1 MSNYPVRD
9 AWKAYKE
16 GRLEDALNL
25 FYDAAEKI
33 GINLFREN
41 IQFIENKL
49 RKNCIVNN
57 HTDLIKDKKNISLD
71 DFTQAYP
78 VDPGCCYKIIFELN
92 ENIGNS
98 HGIFSIEN
106 LDENKNCLPPHGN
119 HPISEIF
126 GCYEYI
132 VKNREIKYSIT
143 TAVANNAKYILLKG
157 KTTKK
162 DKKIQLVSL
171 PKLEKISNFG
181 DQIEKKIIEKIEAV
195 PQTAQC
201 LLISTT
207 AGSISLGNSLI
218 LRSARLAKYF
228 SEQGWHVFYCPFNSK
243 IDIDTEIKI
252 NDHLI
257 QIPRNILPVVMDTFF
272 KRRGKNNVF
281 LCSSFSD
288 LFATYSIDRLAHQN
302 WKIVYEIRDDMEEFN
317 RAGYS
322 KWYDPSFEKRV
333 AERSDIIIAT
343 APRLQDKISSV
354 TSRNDV
360 YLIPNAAPKEL
371 IKDASFLRTEKSA
384 KIRSKYKKV
393 GYIGHLTDSWFDWP
407 WLITSAIEHP
417 DITIEIIGKGIPSN
431 IALPDNINYLGEKSH
446 QECLEYVRFWSA
458 GLIPFIISRLTL
470 GVSPNK
476 AYEYVAMGLRIISA
490 PMGQV
495 STMPSAFIYKKQ
507 KELSSMIKK
516 AVSTQISNEELTKMN
531 DYVLHNSWNNRYE
544 SLCKILK
551 Q

>member
-1 MSNYPVRD
+1 MPNYPVSN

-33 GINLFREN
+33 GINLFRGN
-41 IQFIENKL
+41 IQFIEKEIQ
-49 RKNCIVNN
+49 KNCIRSSQ
-57 HTDLIKDKKNISLD
+57 TSPTKSPPNISLD
-71 DFTQAYP
+71 DFSQVYLIE
-78 VDPGCCYKIIFELN
+78 PGCCYKIIFELN
-92 ENIGNS
+92 KHIGNS

-106 LDENKNCLPPHGN
+106 LDENKNYLPPHGN
-119 HPISEIF
+119 HPISAFF

-132 VKNREIKYSIT
+132 VKNGEIKHGIT
-143 TAVANNAKYILLKG
+143 TTVANNAKYILLKG
-157 KTTKK
+157 KTTRK
-162 DKKIQLVSL
+162 DKEIRLISF
-171 PKLEKISNFG
+171 PRLEKIPNDG
-181 DQIEKKIIEKIEAV
+181 TQIENKIIEKIDAV
-195 PQTAQC
+195 PQAAQC

-207 AGSISLGNSLI
+207 AGSISPGNTLI

-228 SEQGWHVFYCPFNSK
+228 SEQGWYVFYCPFNSK
-243 IDIDTEIKI
+243 IDVNTEIEI
-252 NDHLI
+252 NNHLI
-257 QIPRNILPVVMDTFF
+257 QIPRSVLPVVMDTFF
-272 KRRGKNNVF
+272 KRRGKNNIF

-288 LFATYSIDRLAHQN
+288 LFSIYSIDRLAHQN

-371 IKDASFLRTEKSA
+371 IKAASFLRTEKIA
-384 KIRSKYKKV
+384 KIRSKYKRI

-417 DITIEIIGKGIPSN
+417 DITIEIIGKGMPSN
-431 IALPDNINYLGEKSH
+431 IALPDNINYLGEKRH
-446 QECLEYVRFWSA
+446 QECLEYAKFWSA
-458 GLIPFIISRLTL
+458 GIIPFIISRLTW

-476 AYEYVAMGLRIISA
+476 AYEYVAMGLRIISS

-495 STMPSAFIYKKQ
+495 STMPSSFIYKNQ
-507 KELSSMIKK
+507 KELSFLLEK
-516 AVSTQISNEELTKMN
+516 AVSSQISNKELVEMN
-531 DYVLHNSWNNRYE
+531 AYVLHNSWDTRCK
-544 SLCKILK
+544 SLLEILTR
-551 Q
+551 